1 MELLSVILRLYKTNW
16 KYYLKIDLEFLVIK
30 KLILRKKLDYFYNW
44 IDTLSR
50 YFISSS
56 GRCWIKYFS
65 NRFFQYLLF

>member
-16 KYYLKIDLEFLVIK
+16 KHYLKIDLEFLVIK

-56 GRCWIKYFS
+56 GWIKYFS

>member
-16 KYYLKIDLEFLVIK
+16 KHYLKIDLEFLVIK

-56 GRCWIKYFS
+56 VDVG
-65 NRFFQYLLF
+65 